1 MGTIFVDNI
10 KQQSSQGSGTI
21 TIGASGETVA
31 LGSGVVQSNLM
42 YPAFEVNLQGQT
54 FNVAN
59 DTDTKVIMTNEIA
72 DTDSAYDT
80 STGRFTPQKAGRYFC
95 FARIS
100 FDKTGDFDNIVCSLK
115 KNGTLFEQS
124 YGRNEFYT
132 TLSAYGITSFNGSS
146 DYLELFCIQVSGGTA
161 GLLDSGNGGTTMFGA
176 YRIGT

>member
-31 LGSGVVQSNLM
+31 LASGVKQSNLM
-42 YPAFEVNLQGQT
+42 YPAFEVNLQGQS

-59 DTDTKVIMTNEIA
+59 NTDTKVIMTNEVA

-80 STGRFTPQKAGRYFC
+80 STGRFTPQKAGRYYC
-95 FARIS
+95 YGRIS
-100 FDKTGDFDNIVCSLK
+100 FDATSDFDNIVINLK
-115 KNGTLFEQS
+115 KNGTIFAQS
-124 YGRNEFYT
+124 YGRNFFYN
-132 TLSAYGITSFNGSS
+132 TLPAYGIASFNGSS
-146 DYLELFCIQVSGGTA
+146 DYLELFVIQVAGGTQ

-176 YRIGT
+176 YRIGD